1 MKQIVIISGK
11 GGTGKTTVS
20 AALADLAAHERKLV
34 LADADVDASNL
45 ELLLQPRLVSKT
57 LFESGQSANID
68 QETCI
73 ICGLC
78 AQVCRFEAVIENEN
92 GYSIDPHLCEGCLAC
107 LQQCPAG
114 AISAQPRQTGEWYQ
128 SATEY
133 GALFHARLIPGEE
146 NSGKLVAAIIEQAR
160 QSATESRA
168 DVLLV
173 DGPPGVGCPVTAAL
187 RSADLV
193 VLVSEP
199 TVSGKH
205 DLERV
210 LEITRHFKLPARLV
224 LNKSNL
230 SQRLK
235 REILDYTESEGVGLL
250 GEIPYDE
257 SAISALIAGRPITSL
272 DGHVLKPALTKIWEN
287 LRKEIG

>member
-45 ELLLQPRLVSKT
+45 ELLLQPSLVSRT
-57 LFESGQSANID
+57 LFESGQTVTIN
-68 QETCI
+68 QQTCLA
-73 ICGLC
+73 CGLC
-78 AQVCRFEAVIENEN
+78 EQVCRFDAVITHADE
-92 GYSIDPHLCEGCLAC
+92 YSIDPHLCEGCLAC
-107 LQQCPAG
+107 LHQCPAG
-114 AISAQPRQTGEWYQ
+114 AISAQSRQTGEWYQ
-128 SATEY
+128 STTEY

-146 NSGKLVAAIIEQAR
+146 NSGKLVAEIIDQAR
-160 QSATESRA
+160 QNAAESRA

-230 SQRLK
+230 SQRLR
-235 REILDYTESEGVGLL
+235 REILDYTESERVGLL

-257 SAISALIAGRPITSL
+257 SAISALITGRPITSL
-272 DGHVLKPALTKIWEN
+272 GGHALKPALIAIWEQ

>member
-20 AALADLAAHERKLV
+20 AALADLAAHERSLV

-45 ELLLQPRLVSKT
+45 ELLLQPSLVSRT
-57 LFESGQSANID
+57 LFESGQTVTIN
-68 QETCI
+68 QQTCLA
-73 ICGLC
+73 CSLC

-114 AISAQPRQTGEWYQ
+114 AISAQSRQTGEWYQ
-128 SATEY
+128 STTEY

-146 NSGKLVAAIIEQAR
+146 NSGKLVAAIIDQAR
-160 QSATESRA
+160 QNAAESRA

-230 SQRLK
+230 SQRLR
-235 REILDYTESEGVGLL
+235 REILDYTESERVGLL

-257 SAISALIAGRPITSL
+257 SAISALITGRPITSL
-272 DGHVLKPALTKIWEN
+272 DGHALKPALIAIWEQ